1 MNIKPLGNR
10 ILVKQISSEDVT
22 KSGIILAPNSDQ
34 KEKSQYEIIAVGNG
48 SEISSLGLQ
57 AGQVVVA
64 GKYSGD
70 EVDMEEDRDA
80 KYKILYVGKDKD
92 ESDILAIIE
101 QNFSIHCHPERSEG
115 SLQRFLGKLGMTVL
129 VQYSTGKY

>member
-22 KSGIILAPNSDQ
+22 KSGIILAPTTDQ

-57 AGQVVVA
+57 AGQIVVA

-70 EVDMEEDRDA
+70 EVDMEEDRDS

-92 ESDILAIIE
+92 ESDILAVIE
-101 QNFSIHCHPERSEG
+101 
-115 SLQRFLGKLGMTVL
+115 
-129 VQYSTGKY
+129 